1 MPVLSV
7 KVRADVAAGFR
18 AVSERLDESVSDTL
32 REYVEAVA
40 AGSRWQIVDDE
51 DNLLGYA
58 FLLPRCPACSGV
70 ADD

>member
-18 AVSERLDESVSDTL
+18 AVSERLDERVSDTL

-40 AGSRWQIVDDE
+40 AGARWEICDDE
-51 DNLLGYA
+51 GGLLGYA

-70 ADD
+70 TDG

>member
-7 KVRADVAAGFR
+7 KVRPDTAAAFR

-40 AGSRWQIVDDE
+40 AGKRWQIVNDE
-51 DNLLGYA
+51 DDLLGYA
-58 FLLPRCPACSGV
+58 FLLPRCPACSG
-70 ADD
+70 ATDD